1 MLYVLLDK
9 DEEIARLSNSQ
20 RSSQMQWSR
29 IGNRTILWTNEDNK
43 NFRSSISK
51 IGIHTDTNSPRS
63 CKGQLYLVMQVG
75 NSFQRKYPNI
85 PVVLEKGRYLA
96 VDVTSEQL
104 IEMDKNDENCWMLRP
119 LPPNQVILDIIRP
132 ERREVVPWIHS
143 LAESVSLSTYQAY
156 LTQLTT
162 FRTRYSSSPL
172 YKDAVKWT
180 TDLLKSFNYST
191 RLDEISIGTG
201 KSYNVVAD
209 LTGHRTGLRD
219 IVIISAHLDSIN
231 IDEGPQSEA
240 PGADDNAS
248 GSAGLL
254 EIGRVLASHNSTHDL
269 RLILFGG
276 EEEGLFGSRQYVSGL
291 SPSER
296 SRIRAV
302 INMDMIATLNSN
314 APTVLLEGAYLSQS
328 IIDNLA
334 ASASTYTSLK
344 IETSLNPFNSD
355 HVPFINVHV
364 PAVLTIE
371 GADSSNTNIH
381 TANDTLSHINYDL
394 ALEIVRMNLAT
405 AAFLVGHEE
414 VR

>member
-1 MLYVLLDK
+1 MDK